1 MKLMQLAI
9 AAALTLIG
17 TATLVA
23 QPAAPKTRI
32 PEERVYVLHS
42 KAVGSCPS
50 LDWHI
55 VSEPG
60 GTLSGMIAWN
70 NMQAMAKATG
80 TVDRKNRTFSVIAAE
95 LGGQGRRAA
104 IDGTIRSD
112 GWLVANIRGE
122 QMNCSAVVVP
132 IYAGPP
138 GTDKR

>member
-1 MKLMQLAI
+1 MTSVRLAI
-9 AAALTLIG
+9 AATLTLAG
-17 TATLVA
+17 AATLIA
-23 QPAAPKTRI
+23 QPAAPKARVL
-32 PEERVYVLHS
+32 EERVYVLHS

-55 VSEPG
+55 VSESG

-80 TVDRKNRTFSVIAAE
+80 TVDRKNRTFSVIATE

-132 IYAGPP
+132 IYAEPP

>member
-1 MKLMQLAI
+1 MTSMQLAI
-9 AAALTLIG
+9 AAALTLTG
-17 TATLVA
+17 TATLVP
-23 QPAAPKTRI
+23 QPAPPEARI
-32 PEERVYVLHS
+32 LEEQVYVLHS
-42 KAVGSCPS
+42 KAAGSCPS

-70 NMQAMAKATG
+70 NMQAMARVTG
-80 TVDRKNRTFSVIAAE
+80 TVDRKNRTFSVVAAE

-104 IDGTIRSD
+104 VDGTIRSD

-132 IYAGPP
+132 IYAEPR

>member
-1 MKLMQLAI
+1 MAATLALAG
-9 AAALTLIG
+9 AAI
-17 TATLVA
+17 LVA
-23 QPAAPKTRI
+23 QPAVPKPRV

-70 NMQAMAKATG
+70 NMQAMARVTG
-80 TVDRKNRTFSVIAAE
+80 TVDRKNRTFSVVAAE

-104 IDGTIRSD
+104 VDGTIRSD

-132 IYAGPP
+132 IYAEPR

>member
-1 MKLMQLAI
+1 MRLAI
-9 AAALTLIG
+9 ATALMLAG
-17 TATLVA
+17 
-23 QPAAPKTRI
+23 AAPLAARSAPPKARI

-60 GTLSGMIAWN
+60 GTLSGMIAWD

-80 TVDRKNRTFSVIAAE
+80 TVDRNNRTFSVIATE

-132 IYAGPP
+132 IYAEPP
-138 GTDKR
+138 DTDKR